1 MDFGVILSMLGA
13 AIELGVLDLLLGAD
27 NAVVIALACQPLPS
41 QSRKRVLLVGLAGAI
56 VLRFGLMVSMSAL
69 LIVPALRLAAAVFL
83 LWVAVRLL
91 TARTGAT
98 SAGLA
103 EVNETSPARVPVR
116 LSESVVVVIVA
127 DAIMS
132 LDNVVALV
140 SVSQG
145 NATLLI
151 LGLLLSIPALM
162 YGSFVMSKMMD
173 EWPVLVVAGAVLLGW
188 IAGQMAASDDLIS
201 GWISRQAPAL
211 ALVLP
216 ALCACYVYV
225 IGRLGTKR
233 ADPVE
238 PPPHCGGPGTGEG
251 HSAVGRAPCHLS

>member
-1 MDFGVILSMLGA
+1 LDFGVILSTLGA

-27 NAVVIALACQPLPS
+27 NAVVIALACQPLPP
-41 QSRKRVLLVGLAGAI
+41 QSRKRVLLMGLAGAI

-91 TARTGAT
+91 AARTEAS

-103 EVNETSPARVPVR
+103 EVDETSPARVPVR
-116 LSESVVVVIVA
+116 FWESVVIVIAA

-151 LGLLLSIPALM
+151 LGVLLSIPAVM

-173 EWPVLVVAGAVLLGW
+173 EWPVFVVAAAVLLGW

-201 GWISRQAPAL
+201 AWIMRQAPAL
-211 ALVLP
+211 TVVLP
-216 ALCACYVYV
+216 ALCGCYVYV
-225 IGRLGTKR
+225 VGRLGIKR
-233 ADPVE
+233 ADP
-238 PPPHCGGPGTGEG
+238 
-251 HSAVGRAPCHLS
+251 S